1 MTDIQKTARLINLLR
16 INGIQGGLLA
26 AEVLSFI
33 ASGPRTYKEL
43 EKYTNSSNGEISK
56 VINKMTPREKDGK
69 VLEPR
74 LPLLVRKR
82 RTGSKGYEL
91 SLSLTAVTLLN
102 ESGFSTPVIT
112 VNESEKLTN

>member
-43 EKYTNSSNGEISK
+43 ENLTKTPVGVVSRVVNN
-56 VINKMTPREKDGK
+56 MTPREKDGE
-69 VLEPR
+69 VIEPR
-74 LPLLVRKR
+74 LPLLVRKKMKSGR
-82 RTGSKGYEL
+82 GYEL
-91 SLSLTAVTLLN
+91 SLSKTAQELLSI
-102 ESGFSTPVIT
+102 SGYST
-112 VNESEKLTN
+112 

>member
-43 EKYTNSSNGEISK
+43 EDLTGSSKGPVCR
-56 VINKMTPREKDGK
+56 VINKMTPREKNGE
-69 VLEPR
+69 VIEPR
-74 LPLLVRKR
+74 LPLLVRKKMKSGR
-82 RTGSKGYEL
+82 GYEL
-91 SLSLTAVTLLN
+91 TLSKTAETILA
-102 ESGFSTPVIT
+102 ESGYYAPEEQIR
-112 VNESEKLTN
+112 E

>member
-56 VINKMTPREKDGK
+56 VINKMTPREKDGE
-69 VLEPR
+69 VIEPR
-74 LPLLVRKR
+74 LPLLIRKR
-82 RTGSKGYEL
+82 MKSGRGYEL
-91 SLSLTAVTLLN
+91 TLSKTAETILA
-102 ESGFSTPVIT
+102 ESGYYDPVR
-112 VNESEKLTN
+112 TNPE

>member
-43 EKYTNSSNGEISK
+43 ETYTNSSNGEISK
-56 VINKMTPREKDGK
+56 VINKMTPREKDGE

-74 LPLLVRKR
+74 LPLLVRKKQKNGR
-82 RTGSKGYEL
+82 SYEL
-91 SLSLTAVTLLN
+91 TLSRTAQNILV
-102 ESGFSTPVIT
+102 ESGYYGPENVL
-112 VNESEKLTN
+112 SE

>member
-43 EKYTNSSNGEISK
+43 ENLTNTPVGVVSR
-56 VINKMTPREKDGK
+56 VINKMTPREKDGE
-69 VLEPR
+69 VIEPR
-74 LPLLVRKR
+74 LPLLIRKR
-82 RTGSKGYEL
+82 QRNGRSYEL
-91 SLSLTAVTLLN
+91 TLSRTAHNILI
-102 ESGFSTPVIT
+102 ESGYYGPEKVFS
-112 VNESEKLTN
+112 E

>member
-43 EKYTNSSNGEISK
+43 ENLTKTPVGVVSR
-56 VINKMTPREKDGK
+56 VVNKMTPREKDGE
-69 VLEPR
+69 VIEPR
-74 LPLLVRKR
+74 LPLLVRKKMKSGR
-82 RTGSKGYEL
+82 GYEL
-91 SLSLTAVTLLN
+91 SLSKTAQELLSI
-102 ESGFSTPVIT
+102 SGYST
-112 VNESEKLTN
+112 

>member
-43 EKYTNSSNGEISK
+43 EDLTNTPVGVVSR
-56 VINKMTPREKDGK
+56 VINKMTPREKDGEI
-69 VLEPR
+69 VEPR
-74 LPLLVRKR
+74 LPLIVRKR
-82 RTGSKGYEL
+82 MKARRGYEL
-91 SLSLTAVTLLN
+91 TLSKTAQTILA
-102 ESGFSTPVIT
+102 ESGFCDPVEIG
-112 VNESEKLTN
+112 NS

>member
-56 VINKMTPREKDGK
+56 VINKMTPREKDGE

-74 LPLLVRKR
+74 LPLLVRKKQKNGR
-82 RTGSKGYEL
+82 SYEL
-91 SLSLTAVTLLN
+91 TLSRTAHNILV
-102 ESGFSTPVIT
+102 ESGYYGPENVL
-112 VNESEKLTN
+112 SE

>member
-43 EKYTNSSNGEISK
+43 ENLTKTPVGVVSR
-56 VINKMTPREKDGK
+56 VVNKMTPREKDGE
-69 VLEPR
+69 VIEPR
-74 LPLLVRKR
+74 LPLLVRKKMKSGR
-82 RTGSKGYEL
+82 GYEL
-91 SLSLTAVTLLN
+91 SLSKTAQELLSN
-102 ESGFSTPVIT
+102 SGYST
-112 VNESEKLTN
+112 